1 MFSFNQL
8 GMVGSEGDDARRG
21 IINIIQAP
29 ISQLFIIDIM
39 RAYDIPSPSHGVSHS
54 ILLNP
59 LRC

>member
-21 IINIIQAP
+21 IINIIQA
-29 ISQLFIIDIM
+29 QLFIIDIM

>member
-1 MFSFNQL
+1 
-8 GMVGSEGDDARRG
+8 MVGSEGDDARRG